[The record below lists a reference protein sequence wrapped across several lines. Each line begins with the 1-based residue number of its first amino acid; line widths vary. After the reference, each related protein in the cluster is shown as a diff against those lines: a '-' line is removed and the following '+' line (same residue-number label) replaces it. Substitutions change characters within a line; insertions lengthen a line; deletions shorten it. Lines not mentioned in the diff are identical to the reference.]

1 MTKSMTNDKERKR
14 SAFGFKSSLVIRHFE
29 SATSVQEFW
38 NAAVAALLYI
48 CHVDR
53 SVPPLRDHYSPNI
66 WSPISTQRGFS
77 RLINS
82 AFLRARPFLELSL
95 LGDGVAHIP
104 ILLVVNQFCAA
115 VCGRKGGTHSFAV
128 LPGSARQ
135 GIGHADLKNRMVTVR
150 DDIDPETVIAC
161 HNRNSK
167 RFLHPFDFA
176 QGKTFGRNDRCRF

>member
-1 MTKSMTNDKERKR
+1 M
-14 SAFGFKSSLVIRHFE
+14 
-29 SATSVQEFW
+29 
-38 NAAVAALLYI
+38 
-48 CHVDR
+48 
-53 SVPPLRDHYSPNI
+53 
-66 WSPISTQRGFS
+66 
-77 RLINS
+77 
-82 AFLRARPFLELSL
+82 
-95 LGDGVAHIP
+95 GDGVAHIP

-161 HNRNSK
+161 HNRNTK

-176 QGKTFGRNDRCRF
+176 QGKTFGRNDRCRFAEIAR